1 MDSAA
6 RYHSVSI
13 ALHWVI
19 AILVLAQLALGWWML
34 ELPKSPPGLR
44 AGWFNLHKSIGLS
57 IGALMLV
64 RLGWRLR
71 HPPPPLPAGMP
82 GWQAR
87 AARISHFLLYACLIL
102 QPLWGYLGSSFTRY
116 PIKYFGLT
124 LPHWGWDAPALK
136 DLFSALHF
144 GTACVLM
151 AVLSL
156 HAAAALKHLLVDR
169 DGVFQRMWPWGADRA
184 PRPGRAADSA

>member
-6 RYHSVSI
+6 RYHSFSI

-19 AILVLAQLALGWWML
+19 ALLVLAQLALGWWML

-44 AGWFNLHKSIGLS
+44 ASWFNLHKSIGLS

-64 RLGWRLR
+64 RLGWRLG
-71 HPPPPLPAGMP
+71 HPAPPLPSTMP

-87 AARISHFLLYACLIL
+87 AARISHFLLYACLVL

-156 HAAAALKHLLVDR
+156 HVAAALKHLLIDR
-169 DGVFQRMWPWGADRA
+169 DGVFQRMWPWGADRVRTSRA
-184 PRPGRAADSA
+184 PGSA